1 MIHFN
6 TLTFNKTHPES
17 VVLKEVVAAENAAIA
32 EAKGRQWFVHV
43 LFGLALLC
51 ESNQI

>member
-1 MIHFN
+1 MIHSN
-6 TLTFNKTHPES
+6 TLIFSKTHPKS
-17 VVLKEVVAAENAAIA
+17 VILKEVIAAENATIA

-43 LFGLALLC
+43 LFGLALSC